1 MLFKK
6 FRETGPD
13 AIFLIFIVLV
23 LTWTGSFLQPH
34 SPAELYFDIKP
45 MPLFVLLL
53 ALTGSNPLISVLFAF
68 VLVVLISFMLVN
80 FNTSVFFISERTF
93 LPALIYGLLTS
104 FFPQQQVLNPV
115 LPASVFMILAIRR
128 IMDSYRI
135 QGTAFSFYDA
145 GMLISIGSLFYAT
158 FVWFGLLLIIGIVIL
173 RTGNI
178 KEILISVFGLLTPL
192 FILYGFFYIT
202 GKDMHLLLAAVTYN
216 LFTKVSN
223 FDIPPE
229 TLVAGIIS
237 GFIILISAS
246 HLLTVINAKKIKSR
260 KTFVLLFWIVIITI
274 VLYLLFKS
282 VSVEII
288 WLTAIPACYFLSHYF
303 VFAKRKRIPAI
314 LLAILFILSG
324 FVQLLR
330 FMH

>member
-45 MPLFVLLL
+45 MPLFGFLL
-53 ALTGSNPLISVLFAF
+53 AFTGLNPLLSVLSAF
-68 VLVVLISFMLVN
+68 ILVVLISFMLVN

-115 LPASVFMILAIRR
+115 LPASVFLILAIRR
-128 IMDSYRI
+128 IMDSYKI
-135 QGTAFSFYDA
+135 QGTAFPFYDA
-145 GMLISIGSLFYAT
+145 GMLISIGSLFYAS
-158 FVWFGLLLIIGIVIL
+158 FVWFGLLLIIGIAIL
-173 RTGNI
+173 RTWNI
-178 KEILISVFGLLTPL
+178 KDILISAFGLVTPI
-192 FILYGFFYIT
+192 FILYGFFYVT
-202 GKDMHLLLAAVTYN
+202 GKDMHLMLAAVTYN

-223 FDIPPE
+223 FDISQE
-229 TLVAGIIS
+229 TLAAIIIS
-237 GFIILISAS
+237 GFIILISVT
-246 HLLTVINAKKIKSR
+246 HLLRSINAKKIKSR
-260 KTFVLLFWIVIITI
+260 KTFVLLFWIIIIATA
-274 VLYLLFKS
+274 LFLMFKS

-288 WLTAIPACYFLSHYF
+288 WLTAIPASYFLSHYLVF
-303 VFAKRKRIPAI
+303 VKRKRIPEI

-324 FVQLLR
+324 FVQLLK
-330 FMH
+330 FMQ